1 MELCE
6 DWLMKQSSALLSV
19 VLLFAFACCVRSP
32 VQGAAIEQSV
42 IEVPFEFIHDS
53 IVVQASVNEHGPF
66 WMLLDT
72 GADPSIVDLETAN
85 NVGLKLAAKGQQGSG
100 GGTGVNPAY
109 ETVLPVVQLGGLRA
123 ANVDALGMNLS
134 KLSSA
139 LGRPVGGVLGYSFL
153 KRRIVQIDYPSR
165 KVRFYTIAPSC
176 TSDANSP
183 VPNCTTLRFRY
194 KDDILATGVT
204 VNGKRVITNI
214 DTGSNSYFQ
223 INPAAVD
230 KLGLSGDL
238 ARAHASSSVGFNGEL
253 KNREGTVRNVT
264 VGTISVNEPT
274 VVFFGKGMGMDKE
287 PWDLRIGNK
296 FLKDY
301 VVTLD
306 FQRGRVTLAVP

>member
-1 MELCE
+1 
-6 DWLMKQSSALLSV
+6 MKQSCALLSW
-19 VLLFAFACCVRSP
+19 VLLFAAVCCVHSSA
-32 VQGAAIEQSV
+32 QGTVIKQTS

-53 IVVQASVNEHGPF
+53 IVVQATVNGQGPF

-72 GADPSIVDLETAN
+72 GADPSIVDLETAK
-85 NVGLKLAAKGQQGSG
+85 NVGLQLAAKGQQGSG

-109 ETVLPVVQLGGLRA
+109 ETVLPVVQLGGLSA
-123 ANVDALGMNLS
+123 THVDALGMDLS
-134 KLSSA
+134 KLSST
-139 LGRPVGGVLGYSFL
+139 LGRPIGGVLGYSLL

-165 KVRFYTIAPSC
+165 KVRFYTVAPSC
-176 TSDANSP
+176 ASEPNSP
-183 VPNCTTLRFRY
+183 VRKCTTLRFRY
-194 KDDILATGVT
+194 KDDILATRVS
-204 VNGKRVITNI
+204 VNGKRVITNV

-223 INPAAVD
+223 LNPAAVD
-230 KLGLSGDL
+230 KLGLSEDV

-274 VVFFGKGMGMDKE
+274 VVFYGKGMGMDKE

-296 FLKDY
+296 FLKDF

-306 FQRGRVTLAVP
+306 FQHGPITLAVP